1 MSLKYADSFS
11 EALYHAVKYPAKF
24 AERSSPRRLAELEII
39 FHRVR
44 RFHTLA
50 AFYNPDVP
58 KPEKQ
63 FKRCPRCG
71 GRMLEWFRF
80 EGLSELRAR
89 GLRDVR
95 EAQREASFARANAP
109 PVKHE

>member
-44 RFHTLA
+44 RFHTLT

-58 KPEKQ
+58 KLEKQ